1 MRMGSL
7 TYSKFIALLLII
19 GSSAGCGKQVLTSEE
34 FADYAKT
41 HKVGTDSDYMLEVTN
56 AYGEQ
61 EPVMF
66 VFGYY
71 ESDGAR
77 IECQIA
83 ADALKKVNY
92 NRVYRCVL
100 AN

>member
-1 MRMGSL
+1 
-7 TYSKFIALLLII
+7 
-19 GSSAGCGKQVLTSEE
+19 
-34 FADYAKT
+34 
-41 HKVGTDSDYMLEVTN
+41 MLEVTN